1 MLSYYIIEFLIYQK
15 TLGNSQST
23 IDYYINSLQL
33 FIDFVDDVEVNSIDV
48 SLLRKYYLSLS
59 RKDLSSVSIQ
69 SYIRALRAFLNW
81 LYKSNYISTDLCN
94 RFKLPKAKRKIIDV
108 LTDREISCIFSTLS
122 GNDTSSI
129 RNKLIIALMLDS
141 GLRRHEV
148 VSLTLSSVHLD
159 ERYIIVQEAKCDK
172 QRIVPFGKLTADLL
186 QAYIGLT
193 SFAPFREP
201 LIIKVSSSGAVEGI
215 SDTTLKQLFR
225 KLKKR
230 SGITR
235 LKPHLLR
242 HTFATRYLENGGN
255 IYALQQILGHSSLE
269 MVKRYLHLANTRIRA
284 DFGLFSPLD
293 NIKKDTPST

>member
-1 MLSYYIIEFLIYQK
+1 MLSNFIVEFLIHQK

-33 FIDFVDDVEVNSIDV
+33 FVDFVGDIEVKDIDIA
-48 SLLRKYYLSLS
+48 LLRKYYLSLTE
-59 RKDLSSVSIQ
+59 KELSSVSIQ

-81 LYKSNYISTDLCN
+81 LYKNEYITTDLCN

-122 GNDTSSI
+122 GNDISSI

-148 VSLTLSSVHLD
+148 VSLTLASAHLD
-159 ERYIIVQEAKCDK
+159 ERYLIVQEAKCDK
-172 QRIVPFGKLTADLL
+172 QRIVPFGLSTEKLL
-186 QAYIGLT
+186 QAYLDMT

-201 LIIKVSSSGAVEGI
+201 LIIKVSSSGVVEGI
-215 SDTTLKQLFR
+215 SDNTLKQLFR

-230 SGITR
+230 TGISR

-255 IYALQQILGHSSLE
+255 IYALQQILGHTSLE

-293 NIKKDTPST
+293 NIKKDTQ

>member
-1 MLSYYIIEFLIYQK
+1 MLSEFIIEFLIYQK
-15 TLGNSQST
+15 SLGNSKST
-23 IDYYINSLQL
+23 LDYYVNSLQM
-33 FIDFVDDVEVNSIDV
+33 FIDFCGDLEIEKINV
-48 SLLRKYYLSLS
+48 SLLRRYYLTLS
-59 RKDLSSVSIQ
+59 DKNLSSVSVQ
-69 SYIRALRAFLNW
+69 SYIRGLRSFLNW
-81 LYKSNYISTDLCN
+81 LYKSSYISIDLCN
-94 RFKLPKAKRKIIDV
+94 QFKLPKAKRKIIDV

-122 GNDTSSI
+122 GNDLSCI

-172 QRIVPFGKLTADLL
+172 QRIVPFGSLTADLL
-186 QAYIGLT
+186 KAYLDLT
-193 SFAPFREP
+193 SFAPFRDP

-230 SGITR
+230 SGISR

-255 IYALQQILGHSSLE
+255 IYSLQQILGHSSLE

-293 NIKKDTPST
+293 NIKKDTPFT